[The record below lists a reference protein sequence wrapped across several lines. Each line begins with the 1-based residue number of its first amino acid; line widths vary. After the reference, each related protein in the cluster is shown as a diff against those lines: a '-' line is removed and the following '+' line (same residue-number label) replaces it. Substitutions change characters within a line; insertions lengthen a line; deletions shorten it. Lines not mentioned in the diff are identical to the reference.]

1 MTHVRVVATA
11 TRIGATRIGRQL
23 DGRWLCNRPAGWY
36 SAATWHDL
44 LDVLVIRPGGNERIE
59 VFVDVENSL
68 LIGIFHLHSDLGADA
83 IILVDLE

>member
-1 MTHVRVVATA
+1 
-11 TRIGATRIGRQL
+11 
-23 DGRWLCNRPAGWY
+23 
-36 SAATWHDL
+36 L